1 MKKIPLIFLSACLS
15 LTATQTNAQT
25 LINIG
30 NNKVSKEDFLKIYQK
45 NAING
50 KVDYSDKAVNEYLD
64 LYTLF
69 RMKVAEAN
77 EMHLDTFHNV
87 QLEIE
92 NYRNQL
98 AQSYL
103 TDKSTNEKLMKQ
115 AYERSKEEVEVA
127 HILIATPPN
136 KDEKLALK
144 TIDSLYQLIATNKAT
159 FEDLAVQFSDDKPSA
174 KNGGNIGYITVLE
187 TDYIFEDAAYNTPVG
202 KYSKPF
208 KTNYGYHIVKVK
220 NKRKS
225 AGQVQVQQIMVQL
238 TPTSGEQG
246 KKAADAKLAKIQADL
261 KAGKDFNTVVALYS
275 DDKYS
280 KNNNGLL
287 EPFGTGQKAA
297 SIENA
302 AFALKKVGD
311 ISEPVQTDYG
321 YHIFKLVK
329 KIPVGTYEETKESL
343 GRQIETDARSAEAK
357 KKAFED
363 LKKQIGYKE
372 YPAELVKITEAV
384 STNPS
389 LAQKFEV
396 AEFPNFTATLFEVN
410 GKKYSQKDYITY
422 VSELTRGR
430 VQGSN
435 PTKTLNDLYEMYTN
449 KIVKDV
455 QMDNLYKTNAE
466 YRALLSEYMDGILLF
481 DLMERNVWNK
491 ASSDTAGLNTYY
503 ANNKAKYVWKPS
515 FEGKVFQSG
524 NPEEMNELYNRVNK
538 GEAIMDVY
546 NDMSSRREK
555 PAKISMQEGRFELFK
570 FNTTPDQFVAEKPT
584 KPFLNSTSYTVVFP
598 SKVIAVEE
606 VKSLGD
612 ARGFVVA
619 DYQDYLEKEWNASLK
634 KKYPVKVDEKV
645 LSTIIK
651 K

>member
-1 MKKIPLIFLSACLS
+1 MKKIPFIFLSACLS
-15 LTATQTNAQT
+15 ISVFQANAQN

-45 NAING
+45 NTVNG
-50 KVDYSDKAVNEYLD
+50 KVDYSEKAINEYLD

-77 EMHLDTFHNV
+77 EMQLDTFRNV

-103 TDKSTNEKLMKQ
+103 TDKTINEKLLKQ
-115 AYERSKEEVEVA
+115 AHERSKEEVEVA

-136 KDEKLALK
+136 KDEKLAAQK
-144 TIDSLYQLIATNKAT
+144 IDSIYQQLTSKKAT
-159 FEDLAVQFSDDKPSA
+159 FEDLAKQFSEDKMSA
-174 KNGGNIGYITVLE
+174 VNGGNIGYLTTLQ
-187 TDYIFEDAAYNTPVG
+187 TDYLFEDAAYNTPVG
-202 KYSKPF
+202 QYSKPF
-208 KTNYGYHIVKVK
+208 KTKYGYHIVKVK
-220 NKRKS
+220 NRRKS
-225 AGQVQVQQIMVQL
+225 EGQVQVQQILVHL
-238 TPTSGEQG
+238 TPASGEQG
-246 KKAADAKLAKIQADL
+246 KKAADAKLASIQADI
-261 KAGKDFNTVVALYS
+261 KAGKNFDVLVTQYS

-287 EPFGTGQKAA
+287 EPFGAGEKTAA
-297 SIENA
+297 FENA
-302 AFALKKVGD
+302 AFGLKKVGD
-311 ISEPVQTDYG
+311 ISAPIQTEYG

-329 KIPVGTYEETKESL
+329 KIPVPSLEDSRESL
-343 GRQIETDARSAEAK
+343 NRKIEIDERSSVAK
-357 KKAFED
+357 KKAFD
-363 LKKQIGYKE
+363 DVKKQIGFKE
-372 YPAELVKITEAV
+372 NHQELKKITDAV
-384 STNPS
+384 AANPE
-389 LAQKFEV
+389 LAKKFDV
-396 AEFPNFTATLFEVN
+396 AEFPTFTATLFEIN
-410 GKKYSQKDYITY
+410 KKPYTQKDFIAYT
-422 VSELTRGR
+422 SELTRGR
-430 VQGSN
+430 IQGNN
-435 PTKTLNDLYEMYTN
+435 PEKTISDLYEMYSN
-449 KIVKDV
+449 KIVKEA

-466 YRALLSEYMDGILLF
+466 YRALLAEYQDGILLF

-491 ASSDTAGLNTYY
+491 ASTDTAGLNMYY
-503 ANNKAKYVWKPS
+503 EKNKAKYVWKPS

-524 NPEEMNELYNRVNK
+524 NSEEMNELYNRVNK

-546 NDMSSRREK
+546 NDMSSRQNK